1 MRKMSLIQRGGRLSI
16 APLIHI
22 QENIM
27 ALAHNLGFPRI
38 GKQRELKKALEA
50 YWAGNSDLA
59 TLQGVGRDLRK
70 THWQLQ
76 ADAGVQLLP
85 VGDFAWY
92 DQVLTHS
99 LMVGAIPP
107 RFEEN
112 AAPSMDTLFAMARG
126 VNHAGKSTF
135 ACEMTKWFD
144 TNYHYLVPEFTAEQ
158 TFSLQWTQL
167 FEEVAEAQ
175 ALGHAVKPVVLG
187 PLTYL
192 WLGKVKGE
200 SFNRLDL
207 LERLL
212 PVYDQLL
219 ERLADQGV
227 EWVQID
233 EPALVMDLPQEWK
246 VAYER
251 AYNQLQ
257 RAPVKLL
264 LATYFGGLEDN
275 LGLAC
280 ALPVDGL
287 HVDLVRAPDQLLL
300 LLDRLPAY
308 KVLSLGVVNG
318 RNIWR
323 AELTDLLE
331 LLRSAEQR
339 LGERLWVAPSCSL
352 LHCPVDLTQEDQLD
366 ADQLSWL
373 AFARQKV
380 EEVGCLAAALNRS
393 TDRDWEAELGAS
405 AAACAERRSS
415 ARRHNPQVTARLA
428 GVTAAQAKRDSA
440 YPQRAAA
447 QQRKL
452 NLPLW
457 PTTTIGS
464 FPQTSEIRASRS
476 AYKRKE
482 LSEADYVAA
491 MQAEIAAVVLEQE
504 ALGLDVP
511 VHGEAERNDM
521 VEYFGEQL
529 DGYLFTRFGWV
540 QSYGSRCVKPPVI
553 FGDISRPKAMTV
565 EWTRYA
571 QSLTD
576 KPMKGMLTGPVTILF
591 WSFQREDVTQETSAR
606 QLALAIGDEVRD
618 LEQAGIGIIQID
630 EPAFREG
637 LPLRKA
643 AQPAYLNWAAE
654 VFRLSCAGVTDET
667 QIHTHMCYSEFNDI
681 LGSIADMDAD
691 VITIETSRS
700 DMELLDAFGEFAYPN
715 AVGPGVY
722 DIHSPRVPDREEM
735 LRLLRKAAAV
745 VPVERLWVNPD
756 CGLKTRGWPET
767 RAALAA
773 MVGAAQQL
781 RAEAS

>member
-1 MRKMSLIQRGGRLSI
+1 
-16 APLIHI
+16 
-22 QENIM
+22 
-27 ALAHNLGFPRI
+27 
-38 GKQRELKKALEA
+38 
-50 YWAGNSDLA
+50 
-59 TLQGVGRDLRK
+59 
-70 THWQLQ
+70 
-76 ADAGVQLLP
+76 
-85 VGDFAWY
+85 
-92 DQVLTHS
+92 
-99 LMVGAIPP
+99 
-107 RFEEN
+107 
-112 AAPSMDTLFAMARG
+112 
-126 VNHAGKSTF
+126 
-135 ACEMTKWFD
+135 MTKWFD
-144 TNYHYLVPEFTAEQ
+144 TNYHYLVPELTAEQ

-428 GVTAAQAKRDSA
+428 GVTAAQAKRNSA

-491 MQAEIAAVVLEQE
+491 MQAEIAAVVREQE

>member
-1 MRKMSLIQRGGRLSI
+1 
-16 APLIHI
+16 
-22 QENIM
+22 M

>member
-1 MRKMSLIQRGGRLSI
+1 
-16 APLIHI
+16 
-22 QENIM
+22 M

-308 KVLSLGVVNG
+308 KVLSLGVFNG

-428 GVTAAQAKRDSA
+428 GVTAAQAKRNSA

-491 MQAEIAAVVLEQE
+491 MQAEIAAVVREQE
-504 ALGLDVP
+504 TLGLDVP

-565 EWTRYA
+565 EWMRYA

>member
-1 MRKMSLIQRGGRLSI
+1 
-16 APLIHI
+16 
-22 QENIM
+22 M

-167 FEEVAEAQ
+167 FAEVAEAQ

-428 GVTAAQAKRDSA
+428 GVTAAQAKRNSA

-491 MQAEIAAVVLEQE
+491 MQAEIAAVVREQE